1 MVDIKSKIREWKRVL
16 QIARKPTKDEFI
28 NSSKV
33 CAIGMLLIGLM
44 GFAIF
49 AVFQLVPGL

>member
-1 MVDIKSKIREWKRVL
+1 MSLKDTLRHYIRVM

-28 NSSKV
+28 NSGKV
-33 CAIGMLLIGLM
+33 SALGIGLIGVI

-49 AVFQLVPGL
+49 LIFVILLPAL

>member
-16 QIARKPTKDEFI
+16 QIARKPTKDEFL

-49 AVFQLVPGL
+49 AVFQLTGL

>member
-1 MVDIKSKIREWKRVL
+1 MVDIKSKIREWRRVL

-28 NSSKV
+28 NSSKI
-33 CAIGMLLIGLM
+33 CTIGIFLIGLV

-49 AVFQLVPGL
+49 AAFVLAGI